1 MWYPVHKPRD
11 QVHTTGK
18 QEGTTP
24 KKLRGKRPKLP
35 KEEGAPCALNER
47 ETCGDPAHW
56 PGSPCLIEEGLC
68 LTCGQRERKEVMNIN
83 DQMRAWQ
90 DTLDGGSI
98 VEVRRAA
105 VEILAQLRHTLE
117 NPTPPEGTGWVED
130 FTGKHYQEVSA
141 MVDNVRGTL
150 AEWEKN
156 KKKTILVSIVR
167 EIVGTAE

>member
-1 MWYPVHKPRD
+1 MTLRKAIGFKRHIPRG
-11 QVHTTGK
+11 QLTTIGK
-18 QEGTTP
+18 QEGTVP
-24 KKLRGKRPKLP
+24 KRSRGKK
-35 KEEGAPCALNER
+35 K
-47 ETCGDPAHW
+47 T
-56 PGSPCLIEEGLC
+56 
-68 LTCGQRERKEVMNIN
+68 MNIQ

-150 AEWEKN
+150 DEWERN

-167 EIVGTAE
+167 EIVRTAE